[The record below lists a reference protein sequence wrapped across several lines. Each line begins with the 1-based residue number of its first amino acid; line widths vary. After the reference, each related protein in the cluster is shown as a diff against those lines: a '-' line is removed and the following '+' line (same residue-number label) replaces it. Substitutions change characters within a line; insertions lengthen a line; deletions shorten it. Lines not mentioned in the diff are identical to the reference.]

1 MKDYLKLGSILLI
14 FCVVAT
20 GILAYLNTL
29 TQPVIA
35 ERKANE
41 AVETRKELIPGASFR
56 EESTATGE
64 VYYVATAEA
73 DSSQVLGYTFVSS
86 ETGYSSTVQTMVG
99 VDKDFKVLAIK
110 VISQSE
116 TPGLGANCTQPSF
129 VDQFKNLILADLK
142 VDKDGGKV
150 KSLSGATITSRAVTN
165 SIASSI
171 AAIQA
176 DLGGEQ

>member
-1 MKDYLKLGSILLI
+1 
-14 FCVVAT
+14 
-20 GILAYLNTL
+20 
-29 TQPVIA
+29 
-35 ERKANE
+35 
-41 AVETRKELIPGASFR
+41 
-56 EESTATGE
+56 
-64 VYYVATAEA
+64 
-73 DSSQVLGYTFVSS
+73 
-86 ETGYSSTVQTMVG
+86 MVG